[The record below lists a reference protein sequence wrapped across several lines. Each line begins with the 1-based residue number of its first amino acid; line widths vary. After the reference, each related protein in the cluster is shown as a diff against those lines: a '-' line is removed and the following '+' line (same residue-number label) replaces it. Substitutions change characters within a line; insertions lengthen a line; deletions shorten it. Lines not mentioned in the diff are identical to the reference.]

1 MRAPGGPRLL
11 LRRLREVMAE
21 PVTAQAR
28 LDRIVVL
35 IASNMVAEVCSLYV
49 VRADGLMELFATEG
63 LNREAV
69 HLTTMRPGE
78 GLVGLIVSS
87 AEPLALSDA
96 QHHPAF
102 SYRPETGEEI
112 YQSFLGV
119 PVLRGGATIGV
130 LVVQNRARRAYSE
143 EELEALQTTAML
155 LAEMIAS
162 GELQGITQG
171 APIAVRRQLSL
182 KGVGIADG
190 LGLGHVVMHQPR
202 VTVSAIVADDVE
214 SELLRLETAISAMR
228 ASVDDLID
236 RNDDG
241 VGGEHRDVL
250 EAFRM
255 IAHDRGWLRRL
266 REAVSSGLTAE
277 AAVERVHN
285 DARAKLQRQT
295 DPYLRD
301 RLHDLTDIA
310 NRLLHQLAGQSL
322 VLLPDELPENAI
334 LVARSMSPAALLDYD
349 RSRLRGLVLEE
360 AGASSHIAIV
370 ARALAIPAVSD
381 IANISEIVEH
391 GDAIIVDGD
400 AGEIYLRP
408 PADVEAAYGEK
419 ARMRARRQAQ
429 YRALRDTPTVSADG
443 VPIGLSMNAGLLVDM
458 PHLAETGAKSIGL
471 FRTELQF
478 MLAARFPRPSAQ
490 EQLYRTILDAAGERP
505 VTFRT
510 LDIGGDKLLPYMKGL
525 EEKNP
530 ALGWRALRIGLD
542 RPALLRLQFRAFIRA
557 AAGRDLRVM
566 APMVSTVD
574 EFRAARAMFERELAW
589 NVSCGHEPPRATS
602 LGVMV
607 EVPSLLWQLDEIAD
621 AADFLSVGSND
632 LMQYL
637 FAVDRDNRRVSG
649 RFDRLSIGFLR
660 ALRAIAEA
668 ARSAENR

>member
-1 MRAPGGPRLL
+1 
-11 LRRLREVMAE
+11 
-21 PVTAQAR
+21 
-28 LDRIVVL
+28 
-35 IASNMVAEVCSLYV
+35 
-49 VRADGLMELFATEG
+49 
-63 LNREAV
+63 
-69 HLTTMRPGE
+69 
-78 GLVGLIVSS
+78 
-87 AEPLALSDA
+87 
-96 QHHPAF
+96 
-102 SYRPETGEEI
+102 
-112 YQSFLGV
+112 
-119 PVLRGGATIGV
+119 
-130 LVVQNRARRAYSE
+130 
-143 EELEALQTTAML
+143 
-155 LAEMIAS
+155 
-162 GELQGITQG
+162 
-171 APIAVRRQLSL
+171 
-182 KGVGIADG
+182 
-190 LGLGHVVMHQPR
+190 
-202 VTVSAIVADDVE
+202 
-214 SELLRLETAISAMR
+214 
-228 ASVDDLID
+228 
-236 RNDDG
+236 
-241 VGGEHRDVL
+241 
-250 EAFRM
+250 M

-400 AGEIYLRP
+400 AGEIHLRP
-408 PADVEAAYGEK
+408 PADVEAAYAEK

-429 YRALRDTPTVSADG
+429 YRALRDTPTVSVDG
-443 VPIGLSMNAGLLVDM
+443 VSIGLHMNAGLLVDM

-478 MLAARFPRPSAQ
+478 MLAARFPRPGAQ
-490 EQLYRTILDAAGERP
+490 QQLYRAILDAAGERP

-510 LDIGGDKLLPYMKGL
+510 LDIGGDKLLPYMKGI
-525 EEKNP
+525 EEQNP

-542 RPALLRLQFRAFIRA
+542 RPALLRMQFRAFIRA
-557 AAGRDLRVM
+557 AAGRDLKIM

-574 EFRAARAMFERELAW
+574 EFRTARAMFDHELNW
-589 NVSCGHEPPRATS
+589 SPSRGHEPPRTTS

-607 EVPSLLWQLDEIAD
+607 EVPSLLWQLDEIAA

-637 FAVDRDNRRVSG
+637 YAVDRDNRRVAN
-649 RFDRLSIGFLR
+649 RFDPLSVGFLR
-660 ALRAIAEA
+660 ALRSIARGGRA
-668 ARSAENR
+668 ARDAGDPMRGDGRTDPRSDGADGDRLPRIVDVRDLDRAGQGDDAVAQYRRGGARGRGDAGQRARGRILAAAA